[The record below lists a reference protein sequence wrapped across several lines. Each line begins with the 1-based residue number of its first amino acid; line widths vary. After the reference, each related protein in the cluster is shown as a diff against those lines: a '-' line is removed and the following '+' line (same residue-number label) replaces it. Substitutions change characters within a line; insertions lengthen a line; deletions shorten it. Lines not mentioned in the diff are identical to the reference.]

1 MGRWDLDNAR
11 HVSCALPAY
20 PCARIVRTLVAPHNM
35 HVRISSFLSTASKVG
50 QKSTVSHPAVL
61 DPCTTCATYVGHT
74 CAGKDGWALDE
85 YPTGKGSDMEPL
97 LDAIVASV
105 PAPSASP
112 DAPFKMLVTMLEHD
126 NYVGRIATGR
136 VAEGIVREGDAV
148 KLMPVDGSLEETGRV
163 RCFLAVGDSQ
173 ST

>member
-1 MGRWDLDNAR
+1 
-11 HVSCALPAY
+11 
-20 PCARIVRTLVAPHNM
+20 
-35 HVRISSFLSTASKVG
+35 
-50 QKSTVSHPAVL
+50 
-61 DPCTTCATYVGHT
+61 
-74 CAGKDGWALDE
+74 
-85 YPTGKGSDMEPL
+85 MEPL